1 VRTMGQ
7 PTIRD
12 FVMKS
17 IALLSAFFISQ
28 FAFADDPS
36 WSAPHAPFQITDH
49 IYSVGTEGIGVYLIT
64 TPEGHILIDA
74 STQAGA
80 DVVEANIKS
89 LGFKLGDIKYL
100 LENHAHNDHVGG
112 LAQLKKSTGAIL
124 LASKGDSYAL
134 EHGKNDWDNP
144 NGEYTFPAV
153 KVDKIIA
160 DGERVRL
167 GGMSLQAMFTPGH
180 TKGCTSWITRDTLKG
195 VDHSVFFLGSLS
207 VADNRLI
214 NNKVE
219 PTIVADYRNSFAR
232 AKAIQADILL
242 IGHPPYLEENEK
254 DITRK
259 EDQPETFIDPTLLPR
274 FVARFETSFEKA
286 LKEQQEQQKPSR

>member
-1 VRTMGQ
+1 
-7 PTIRD
+7 
-12 FVMKS
+12 MKFIS
-17 IALLSAFFISQ
+17 LLGALLVSQ
-28 FAFADDPS
+28 GVFASDPS

-64 TPEGHILIDA
+64 TPAGHILIDA
-74 STQAGA
+74 STPEGA
-80 DVVEANIKS
+80 DVVEANIKN
-89 LGFKLGDIKYL
+89 LGFKLSDVKYL
-100 LENHAHNDHVGG
+100 LENHAHYDHVGG
-112 LAQLKKSTGAIL
+112 LAQLKKSTGAKL
-124 LASKGDSYAL
+124 LVSKGDRYAL
-134 EHGKNDWDNP
+134 EHSMHDWDNT
-144 NGEYTFPAV
+144 NGEAKFPAV

-160 DGERVRL
+160 DGEQVRL
-167 GGMSLQAMFTPGH
+167 GGISLQAMLTPGH

-259 EDQPETFIDPTLLPR
+259 ENQPETFIDPTLLPR